1 MSHRCSLSLF
11 QFFVS
16 KNPLCVFC
24 LSPPFSIRAFTRPP
38 ERSASRRLSVRCWRR
53 GGSSLLSVRPR
64 FKAVNRRSS
73 NSLTKYLSGFF
84 QTRARR
90 GLTLQEV
97 LEEIRKA
104 WNPQSYCTMD
114 EKWSKSNSNETLSP
128 VLLRRRLSAPETIM
142 RKHMLAQQRSDSQDS
157 EIAQSEA
164 KIYTYRGEMDAGSD
178 SNLNR
183 KRDPDLMRKTTL
195 LRRLWSHT
203 KPLPSTR
210 FSGTFHEWQHSYGK
224 LCSGRST
231 HSLTSVHSSPEHLV
245 KSQSRRSLNESRT
258 SPQHKNINSRRLS
271 PKHQKRHFETD
282 STTTTKTSTTTT
294 PKTTTETETSTRY
307 TNTSYTTFSDNSDSA
322 YTNSNSNYTE
332 TSNNNSTPSEIRK
345 DVLEDTEASN
355 QGYHLRGAN
364 ETATQTIGTTNVN
377 VISNVQLSQSTLDLI
392 FNQVMQD
399 VKNSSD
405 VSSESNIVQVKQ
417 IPSFYLKRKDSEDN
431 SQHSRIVK
439 CMISNVGAGSPYS
452 KPPEAPQ
459 IAVPRFSARPQTS
472 SMEVNISSGES
483 TDKESDTVSLVD
495 SLEDTSS
502 LRTDPMQNEVIA
514 NKSDISL
521 ELPDNSDKKPSKPT
535 AFFIPIEIDSR
546 TEFKPVSD
554 HLPQKV
560 RDRLVR
566 RQQKREERNRSK
578 QSSSRSDSNYISA
591 SENGNHIHCIVHNG
605 ADINLNSVP
614 LPEVNYGKSKK
625 RSKPLLPS
633 IESFR
638 RIKIDDQK
646 SVKRKSIKDENYTK
660 SKQKLWVPKVRNK
673 NEKLT
678 PLYTSKNEYVYD
690 CGPRRIYHKT
700 EFNNTNKRIEIL
712 EIMECV
718 DNSEKLEKLSKKS
731 KIPVLVNQKLP
742 KINQK
747 QSKAEKPAFLDLDCV
762 PITDP
767 KLDQLIANILI
778 ETLNI
783 PDIQASVSG
792 SKSPVQESQAESAK
806 AKFSQKFDAIPEE
819 LSFQSSTEND
829 VSNNN
834 DVNPAEEK
842 SAYQGKAAVAV
853 VKDENFSSIPKG
865 WITFYMLH
873 NNRGSPDSTSDEG
886 KKLADKKNESKQEI
900 ESGNNND
907 LTSAYSNVTYDV
919 VKKDK
924 YESNGNCSSSSEIPA
939 KTLPPTTGRY
949 KKYNQRKIRHKV
961 SETEKVKQFGEWSVT
976 VSGTNSYGQ
985 FAPDLEMSLK
995 FPDSQKNYTCPS
1007 QSDSGLGED
1016 NEKSHFPKIGTKQD
1030 QYKEEDENNEFM
1042 KQRLPDIART
1052 KMGKKQRRSDSSV
1065 PSLGNLSSRIE
1076 PRQTRTSTRRYNLS
1090 RPKID
1095 YQKSETPRN
1104 AISLFNDSHYA
1115 EILKRFPEILSITGN
1130 AINQGKK

>member
-1 MSHRCSLSLF
+1 MLCDDSSNK
-11 QFFVS
+11 VS

-38 ERSASRRLSVRCWRR
+38 ERSAPRRFSVRCWRR
-53 GGSSLLSVRPR
+53 DGSSLLSVRPR
-64 FKAVNRRSS
+64 FKAANRRSS
-73 NSLTKYLSGFF
+73 NFLTKYLSGFF

-90 GLTLQEV
+90 SLTLQEV

-114 EKWSKSNSNETLSP
+114 EKWNKNNSNEMLSP

-157 EIAQSEA
+157 EIAQSET
-164 KIYTYRGEMDAGSD
+164 KIYSYRSEMEAGSD

-183 KRDPDLMRKTTL
+183 RRDPDLMRKTTL

-203 KPLPSTR
+203 KPLTSTR
-210 FSGTFHEWQHSYGK
+210 FSGSFHEWQHSYGK
-224 LCSGRST
+224 LYSGRST

-245 KSQSRRSLNESRT
+245 KSQSKRSLNEFRT

-282 STTTTKTSTTTT
+282 STTTKTTTTTT
-294 PKTTTETETSTRY
+294 PKTTTTTETETSTRY

-322 YTNSNSNYTE
+322 YTNSRSNYTE
-332 TSNNNSTPSEIRK
+332 TSNNNSTPSEIYK

-355 QGYHLRGAN
+355 QGCQLRCAN

-439 CMISNVGAGSPYS
+439 CMISNVGAGSPYT
-452 KPPEAPQ
+452 KPPEVPQ

-472 SMEVNISSGES
+472 SMEVNMSSGES

-502 LRTDPMQNEVIA
+502 LRTDPMQNEVTA

-535 AFFIPIEIDSR
+535 AFFIPIKIDAR

-560 RDRLVR
+560 RDRLIR

-591 SENGNHIHCIVHNG
+591 SENGNHIHCIVDNG

-660 SKQKLWVPKVRNK
+660 SKQKHWIPKVKNK

-690 CGPRRIYHKT
+690 YGPRRIYHKT

-718 DNSEKLEKLSKKS
+718 DNSEKLGQQLSKKS
-731 KIPVLVNQKLP
+731 RIPVLINQKLP

-747 QSKAEKPAFLDLDCV
+747 QKVEKPAFLDLDCV
-762 PITDP
+762 PISDP

-806 AKFSQKFDAIPEE
+806 PPKFSQKFDAIPEE
-819 LSFQSSTEND
+819 LSLQSSTEND
-829 VSNNN
+829 ISNNN
-834 DVNPAEEK
+834 EVNPTEEK
-842 SAYQGKAAVAV
+842 TSYQGKAAVAV

-886 KKLADKKNESKQEI
+886 
-900 ESGNNND
+900 
-907 LTSAYSNVTYDV
+907 
-919 VKKDK
+919 
-924 YESNGNCSSSSEIPA
+924 
-939 KTLPPTTGRY
+939 
-949 KKYNQRKIRHKV
+949 
-961 SETEKVKQFGEWSVT
+961 EWSVT

-995 FPDSQKNYTCPS
+995 FPDSQKNYNCPS

-1016 NEKSHFPKIGTKQD
+1016 NEKSHFPKIAAKQD
-1030 QYKEEDENNEFM
+1030 QYKEGENNEFM

-1052 KMGKKQRRSDSSV
+1052 KMPKKQRRSDSSV

-1076 PRQTRTSTRRYNLS
+1076 PRQTRTSTRRYDLS

-1095 YQKSETPRN
+1095 YHKSETPRN